1 MPQIKNMER
10 VISLVK
16 NRYVISGL
24 IFAAWLLFF
33 DRHDLSSQFGY
44 YNSLKTL
51 EKEKLFFETE
61 ISEISQTLHD
71 LQHDPAE
78 IERIA
83 REKHQMKKDGED
95 IYVILR
101 DY

>member
-1 MPQIKNMER
+1 MER
-10 VISLVK
+10 LISLIK
-16 NRYVISGL
+16 NRYVIAGL

-33 DRHDLSSQFGY
+33 DRHDLSSQFSY

-51 EKEKLFFETE
+51 EKEKVFYETE
-61 ISEISQTLHD
+61 ISEISQTLEG
-71 LQHDPAE
+71 LQHDPAA

-83 REKHQMKKDGED
+83 REKYQMKKDGED

-101 DY
+101 DD